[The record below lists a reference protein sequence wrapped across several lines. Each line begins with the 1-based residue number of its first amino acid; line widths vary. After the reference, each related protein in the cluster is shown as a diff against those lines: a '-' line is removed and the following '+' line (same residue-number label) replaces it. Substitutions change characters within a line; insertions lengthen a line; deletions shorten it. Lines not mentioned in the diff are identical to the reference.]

1 MATDTLS
8 APHKSPIATV
18 LVVLVALPVAVMAV
32 LYLSDRRDA
41 QISVQQAA
49 AETSAILLQ
58 ADQDVR
64 WLEAAIR
71 EKRAILGMTR
81 YEVEMAKGKPDIR
94 YRGQNQPDAMLNAG
108 GVETWIYETHD
119 GKGNSVVFGLN
130 GQVIFAMDALRKPR
144 QGHAIRQ

>member
-1 MATDTLS
+1 MTTDAL
-8 APHKSPIATV
+8 PMPRKSPVVSV
-18 LVVLVALPVAVMAV
+18 LVSLAAVAVIAVAV
-32 LYLSDRRDA
+32 LYLSDRRGA
-41 QISVQQAA
+41 QASVQQAA
-49 AETSAILLQ
+49 AETSALMRQ

-64 WLEAAIR
+64 WLETAIR

-130 GQVIFAMDALRKPR
+130 GQVIFAMDALGKPR